1 MDVHHLRY
9 FLAVVDHG
17 SVSGAASGLGVT
29 QPTIS
34 QALRSLEADLGT
46 PLFHR
51 IGRGMVPTSA
61 GEALVGSARR
71 VLRGVSAAEGVLPS
85 PGGALRG
92 RLDLLALPALS
103 TGPIPV
109 LVAEFHRRHP
119 GVSVTIGKLRDD
131 ESPRAVLRS
140 GRCDVV
146 VTHLPF
152 DDVAPDSPHD
162 PVLTVV
168 EVGSQEFWIAY
179 PADADL
185 PAHDPIRWD
194 ELPDVPLVVVP
205 PGGSHAGEILRT
217 MASAGVLR
225 PPAAV
230 LQNREARISFV
241 LSGVGGT
248 FIERSLSGF
257 ARARGAQV
265 RAFTP
270 PLSRPYGF
278 VVEPAAL
285 SPVAAAFVDLAR
297 SRSDEAGTSVPGS
310 SADSRARATNAE
322 AAGES

>member
-9 FLAVVDHG
+9 FLSVVDHG
-17 SVSGAASGLGVT
+17 SVSGAATGLGVT

-34 QALRSLEADLGT
+34 QAIRTLEADLGT
-46 PLFHR
+46 QLFHR

-71 VLRGVSAAEGVLPS
+71 ILRGVNAAEGAIPS
-85 PGGALRG
+85 PDGALRG
-92 RLDLLALPALS
+92 RLDLVALPALS
-103 TGPIPV
+103 TGAIPD

-119 GVSVTIGKLRDD
+119 RVSVTIGKLRDD

-152 DDVAPDSPHD
+152 DDVPSDSPHD
-162 PVLTVV
+162 PILTVV

-179 PADADL
+179 PAHADL

-205 PGGSHAGEILRT
+205 PGGSHADEILRT
-217 MASAGVLR
+217 MANAGVLL

-230 LQNREARISFV
+230 LQNREARLSFV

-278 VVEPAAL
+278 VVEPAAM
-285 SPVAAAFVDLAR
+285 SPVAAAFVGLAQ
-297 SRSDEAGTSVPGS
+297 SRTGQADTSVPGS
-310 SADSRARATNAE
+310 SADSRAISTNAD

>member
-9 FLAVVDHG
+9 FLSVVDHG
-17 SVSGAASGLGVT
+17 SVSGAATGLGVT

-34 QALRSLEADLGT
+34 QAIRALEAELGT

-85 PGGALRG
+85 PDGALRG

-103 TGPIPV
+103 TGPLPH

-119 GVSVTIGKLRDD
+119 GVSLTIGKLGDD
-131 ESPRAVLRS
+131 EFPRAVLRS

-152 DDVAPDSPHD
+152 DDVPSGSPHD
-162 PVLTVV
+162 PVLTAV
-168 EVGSQEFWIAY
+168 EVGTQEFWIAY

-185 PAHDPIRWD
+185 PAHDPIRWE
-194 ELPDVPLVVVP
+194 ELPDIPLVVVP
-205 PGGSHAGEILRT
+205 PGGSHASEILRT
-217 MASAGVLR
+217 MANAGVLL

-230 LQNREARISFV
+230 LQNREARLSFV

-265 RAFTP
+265 RAFSP
-270 PLSRPYGF
+270 PLSRRYGF

-285 SPVAAAFVDLAR
+285 SPAAAAFLDLAR
-297 SRSDEAGTSVPGS
+297 SRSGPTDAPAPGA
-310 SADSRARATNAE
+310 SADARATWTNAA